1 MKKGQIIEGT
11 VERIDFPNKG
21 IVVTEEG
28 SCMVK
33 NALPGQKIKAVI
45 QKKRKGKAEGSLL
58 SVEENS
64 PLETSRI
71 CPHFGTCGGCTFMSL
86 PYEEDVKIKE

>member
-33 NALPGQKIKAVI
+33 NALPGQKIKGSDPEK
-45 QKKRKGKAEGSLL
+45 QKGKG
-58 SVEENS
+58 
-64 PLETSRI
+64 
-71 CPHFGTCGGCTFMSL
+71 
-86 PYEEDVKIKE
+86 

>member
-28 SCMVK
+28 PAGTEDKSSDPEK
-33 NALPGQKIKAVI
+33 Q
-45 QKKRKGKAEGSLL
+45 KGKGRGQTAFCRRKF
-58 SVEENS
+58 
-64 PLETSRI
+64 TS
-71 CPHFGTCGGCTFMSL
+71 
-86 PYEEDVKIKE
+86 